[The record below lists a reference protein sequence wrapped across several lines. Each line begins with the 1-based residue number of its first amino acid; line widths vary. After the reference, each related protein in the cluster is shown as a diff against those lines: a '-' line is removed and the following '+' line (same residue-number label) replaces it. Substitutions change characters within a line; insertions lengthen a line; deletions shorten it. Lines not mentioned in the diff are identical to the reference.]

1 MRADYPVNSGVID
14 APGVGM
20 VVGVIGYLLG
30 GQSVSVFVEEAI
42 THQGKFGAADA
53 DQVAL
58 FIATAISEMTCAKE
72 PPPDRKAQRE
82 PRNEE
87 EKQSVEFLAI
97 CQSSNRSACLFDI
110 GGGHAWG
117 V

>member
-30 GQSVSVFVEEAI
+30 GQSVSVFVEETI
-42 THQGKFGAADA
+42 THQRKVGAADA
-53 DQVAL
+53 DKVTL
-58 FIATAISEMTCAKE
+58 FITSAIPEMPCAKE
-72 PPPDRKAQRE
+72 SPTDWETKRE

-97 CQSSNRSACLFDI
+97 C
-110 GGGHAWG
+110 
-117 V
+117 